1 MYLQRTYVWSSLC
14 VHYNT
19 ASAKK
24 GLIKKLFQNYLW
36 YIFVV
41 LKQWQL
47 TPRKAIRCPYFTFL
61 FILSPSSVFNL
72 DKKITRTRQKLFSSN
87 REKDA
92 SRESSSFSSNLS
104 LEKGEQNVPQT
115 WLEYVFGFCWH
126 IWDFLVV
133 AGSCVLLI
141 LFSYQTPCSS
151 FVKSHWSKFAFQISS
166 QHLDSHIRLTLT
178 VDVDIPWLASGIVIV
193 EIRYWSLNTSTT

>member
-1 MYLQRTYVWSSLC
+1 M
-14 VHYNT
+14 
-19 ASAKK
+19 
-24 GLIKKLFQNYLW
+24 
-36 YIFVV
+36 

-115 WLEYVFGFCWH
+115 
-126 IWDFLVV
+126 
-133 AGSCVLLI
+133 
-141 LFSYQTPCSS
+141 
-151 FVKSHWSKFAFQISS
+151 
-166 QHLDSHIRLTLT
+166 
-178 VDVDIPWLASGIVIV
+178 
-193 EIRYWSLNTSTT
+193 